1 MVRRAAYPDDRDIRK
16 LPPVGATLNP
26 RAVAC
31 VMLRRGAMM
40 RVPVVR
46 SDLQDCD
53 GLRLRNSILQ
63 PGASPQLRDVL
74 ACGRRSRV
82 GRDPMQARRAG

>member
-1 MVRRAAYPDDRDIRK
+1 MRLFPTPGNDIVQNRTMARRVRRRWAI
-16 LPPVGATLNP
+16 L
-26 RAVAC
+26 
-31 VMLRRGAMM
+31 LRRGAMM

-63 PGASPQLRDVL
+63 PGASPQLPDVL

-82 GRDPMQARRAG
+82 GRVEDEQKVESGK